1 MLAHLVPDIRYGLRS
16 LLSRPG
22 FLIAALVTLA
32 LGIGANVAVFS
43 VIHTLLMKPLPYADS
58 ERLVDVYNSYR
69 GNDLPIAAV
78 SIPDYLDR
86 RREAPAL
93 EESALYTPRSFNL
106 AEAGTQ
112 PERLTGSVATPT
124 LFATLG
130 VAAAL
135 GRTLVDADATAGDE
149 HVVVLSNALWK
160 NRFGADPAIV
170 GRDVRLNS
178 APYRVV
184 GVMPE
189 GFFFPDRKTD
199 LWTPFVFTDRQ
210 KSDEERGSEYSSMIG
225 RLKPGATIAELDT
238 EMDTIV
244 HRNVERALTLGPRGQ
259 RWKAFVES
267 SGFTGAARPLR
278 DVYVGDLRPML
289 WLLQALVACVL
300 LIACANVANLV
311 LTRLSARQREISV
324 RSALGAGRFRIA
336 RQLLVE
342 NLMLAL
348 AGGALGLALAYAG
361 VALIRKLGLG
371 GPADAL
377 AITIDRPVLFFSL
390 ALAIVT
396 GIVFGSVPA
405 LALSRQRAVVALKES
420 GRGQGAGRATRAMRN
435 GLVVVQ
441 MAAAVSLLGV
451 AGLLIRSFVEVE
463 QQSPGFRSDGVLSAT
478 IDLPDLRYPDNAARA
493 QFYERLLGEAR
504 ALSGVES
511 AGLVSN
517 MPFGGVDGSGNYL
530 IDGID
535 LKAGTFPHAYQQMVD
550 EDFFRTMQIPVL
562 QGRTFAASDTADT
575 GFVAIVDELLA
586 KKYFAG
592 RNPIGQRISVDYDTS
607 DASKTQWLTIV
618 GVVGTIK
625 RDQLSEQTTKE
636 TVYVYYKQYPEAA
649 ATLALRTTLAPATL
663 VAPLRDALKRIDSEQ
678 PLFDIRTMTER
689 IAISLDGRRT
699 PMLLLML
706 FATVALAL
714 AAVGIYG
721 VLAFAVALRTGEIGV
736 RLSLGATP
744 RDILRLVIGDGGKLT
759 AIGLALGLAGAIAI
773 GLAMRTQLYGIA
785 AFDPATLAIVAILI
799 GVTAWIAC
807 WLPARRASRVQP
819 TEALRYE

>member
-1 MLAHLVPDIRYGLRS
+1 V
-16 LLSRPG
+16 
-22 FLIAALVTLA
+22 
-32 LGIGANVAVFS
+32 
-43 VIHTLLMKPLPYADS
+43 
-58 ERLVDVYNSYR
+58 
-69 GNDLPIAAV
+69 
-78 SIPDYLDR
+78 
-86 RREAPAL
+86 
-93 EESALYTPRSFNL
+93 
-106 AEAGTQ
+106 
-112 PERLTGSVATPT
+112 
-124 LFATLG
+124 
-130 VAAAL
+130 
-135 GRTLVDADATAGDE
+135 
-149 HVVVLSNALWK
+149 
-160 NRFGADPAIV
+160 
-170 GRDVRLNS
+170 
-178 APYRVV
+178 
-184 GVMPE
+184 
-189 GFFFPDRKTD
+189 
-199 LWTPFVFTDRQ
+199 
-210 KSDEERGSEYSSMIG
+210 
-225 RLKPGATIAELDT
+225 
-238 EMDTIV
+238 
-244 HRNVERALTLGPRGQ
+244 
-259 RWKAFVES
+259 
-267 SGFTGAARPLR
+267 
-278 DVYVGDLRPML
+278 
-289 WLLQALVACVL
+289 
-300 LIACANVANLV
+300 
-311 LTRLSARQREISV
+311 
-324 RSALGAGRFRIA
+324 
-336 RQLLVE
+336 
-342 NLMLAL
+342 
-348 AGGALGLALAYAG
+348 LAYAG

-371 GPADAL
+371 GPADAF
-377 AITIDRPVLFFSL
+377 AISIDRPVLLFSL
-390 ALAIVT
+390 ALAVVT

-463 QQSPGFRSDGVLSAT
+463 QQSPGFRSEGVLSAT
-478 IDLPDLRYPDNAARA
+478 IDLPDLRYPDNTARS
-493 QFYERLLGEAR
+493 QFYERLVGEAR

-535 LKAGTFPHAYQQMVD
+535 LKVGTFPHAYQQMVD

-562 QGRTFAASDTADT
+562 QGRTFAASDTPHA
-575 GFVAIVDELLA
+575 GLVAIVDELLV

-592 RNPIGQRISVDYDTS
+592 RNPIGQRISVDYNTSDTS
-607 DASKTQWLTIV
+607 KTKWLTIV

-636 TVYVYYKQYPEAA
+636 TVYVYYKQYPESAV
-649 ATLALRTTLAPATL
+649 TLALRTKLAPAML
-663 VAPLRDALKRIDSEQ
+663 VAPLRDALKRIDPEQ

-744 RDILRLVIGDGGKLT
+744 RDILQLVIGDGGRLT
-759 AIGLALGLAGAIAI
+759 AIGLVLGLAGAVAI
-773 GLAMRTQLYGIA
+773 GLAMRAQLYGIA
-785 AFDPATLAIVAILI
+785 AFDPATLAIVATLI
-799 GVTAWIAC
+799 GATALIAC